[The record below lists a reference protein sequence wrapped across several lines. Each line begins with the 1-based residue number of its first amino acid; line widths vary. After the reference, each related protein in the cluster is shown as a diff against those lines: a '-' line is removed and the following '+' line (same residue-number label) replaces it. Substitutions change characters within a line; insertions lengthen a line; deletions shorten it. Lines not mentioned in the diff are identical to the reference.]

1 MICFPNCKINLGLKV
16 KGKRPDGYHNIE
28 TVFYPV
34 NLTDVLEI
42 IPAQD
47 GIFDFNITGIEIPGD
62 ITENLCVKAYN
73 LLAKEYKIPS
83 VKIHLHKNIP
93 IGAGLGGG
101 SSDAAFT
108 LILLDKIFSLNLTK
122 NKLIEM
128 SSQLGSDCAFFIE
141 NKPCFAYEKGNIME
155 TINLDLKKY
164 KFIIIKP
171 NINISTTEAYKN
183 IFFDDNTESLKIQ
196 INKPVE
202 TWRDNI
208 FNDFEKYIFK
218 SYPEIKKIKEF
229 FYQKGAI
236 YASMSGSGSAVY
248 GIFEDDVNIENPFQ
262 EYFFKE
268 IKDLK
273 KIYQKIY

>member
-47 GIFDFNITGIEIPGD
+47 GIFNFNITGIEIPGD

-93 IGAGLGGG
+93 IDAGLGGG

-155 TINLDLKKY
+155 IINLDLKNY

-171 NINISTTEAYKN
+171 NINISTSEAYKN
-183 IFFDDNTESLKIQ
+183 VFFDDNTESLKIQ

-229 FYQKGAI
+229 FYQKGAL
-236 YASMSGSGSAVY
+236 YSSMSGSGSAVY
-248 GIFEDDVNIENPFQ
+248 GIFKDDVNIENPFQ

-268 IKDLK
+268 IKDFK
-273 KIYQKIY
+273 KIYQKFY

>member
-101 SSDAAFT
+101 SSDTAFT
-108 LILLDKIFSLNLTK
+108 LILLDKIFSLNLPK

-141 NKPCFAYEKGNIME
+141 NKSCFAYEKGNLME

>member
-101 SSDAAFT
+101 SSDTAFT
-108 LILLDKIFSLNLTK
+108 LILLDKIFSLNLPK

-155 TINLDLKKY
+155 TINLDLKNY

-268 IKDLK
+268 IKDFK

>member
-141 NKPCFAYEKGNIME
+141 NKPCFAYEKGNLME

-183 IFFDDNTESLKIQ
+183 VFFDDNTESLKIQ

>member
-1 MICFPNCKINLGLKV
+1 M
-16 KGKRPDGYHNIE
+16 
-28 TVFYPV
+28 T
-34 NLTDVLEI
+34 
-42 IPAQD
+42 
-47 GIFDFNITGIEIPGD
+47 
-62 ITENLCVKAYN
+62 
-73 LLAKEYKIPS
+73 
-83 VKIHLHKNIP
+83 
-93 IGAGLGGG
+93 
-101 SSDAAFT
+101 
-108 LILLDKIFSLNLTK
+108 
-122 NKLIEM
+122 
-128 SSQLGSDCAFFIE
+128 
-141 NKPCFAYEKGNIME
+141 
-155 TINLDLKKY
+155 Y

-273 KIYQKIY
+273 KIYKKIY